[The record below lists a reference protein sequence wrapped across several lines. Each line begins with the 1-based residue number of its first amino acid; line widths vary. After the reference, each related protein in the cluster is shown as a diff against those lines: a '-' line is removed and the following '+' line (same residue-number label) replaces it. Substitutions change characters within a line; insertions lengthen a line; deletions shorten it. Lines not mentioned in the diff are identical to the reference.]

1 MDWVNRVH
9 SYEYRVTRE
18 TELMRISERI
28 ANELSRDREELI
40 KAEGLEDNEQDT
52 VREMVSEMLA

>member
-1 MDWVNRVH
+1 MH

-40 KAEGLEDNEQDT
+40 RAESLADNEADT
-52 VREMVSEMLA
+52 VREMVSEMMA